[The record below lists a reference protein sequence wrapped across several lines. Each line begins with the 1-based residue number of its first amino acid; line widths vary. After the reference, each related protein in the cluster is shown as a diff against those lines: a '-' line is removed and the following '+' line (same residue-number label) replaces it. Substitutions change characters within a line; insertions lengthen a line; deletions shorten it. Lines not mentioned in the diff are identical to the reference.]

1 MKLLIAN
8 VIESAFHNAAE
19 RSNPPRCHPRTR
31 SAIRTEIM
39 DWIKN
44 QEAGRKL
51 ILWLYGPAGGGKTA
65 IGQSIAEEC
74 EKQGLLGAS
83 FFFDRTAA
91 GRNTMGRFIATLA
104 YQLTLSIPQIRETIL
119 AAIERDPT
127 IFSRQL
133 LVQMQTLV
141 ITPLMSFEGLGQPW
155 FVVVDGVDEIGPTGQ
170 PQAELLHVVGTAV
183 SELKHIPII
192 FLIISRPEYD
202 IRMAFNADPLHSL
215 MEELSLDERYEPDA
229 DIKLYLTDKFQEIRS
244 KELALGTNLHSSW
257 PSDSDLD
264 RLVAKSS
271 GQFIYAA
278 TVMKFIDSRR
288 DPSERLKI
296 ILGLTDPGKE
306 TPFAAL
312 DALYRFILSSVDDLP
327 RVLDVLRLLI
337 LGGDYN
343 YGLQVGVIEEL
354 LGFEVRRTLMD
365 MHALV
370 FVPSP
375 SDPESILHTHHASLA
390 DFLMDE
396 SRSLGFF
403 INSKQGHIA
412 LGRCWLGMIKDY
424 YNPICFR
431 PRSSSLKLAIEC
443 FISHS
448 KKAPEIADDLAKF
461 NLEKLMKQIRD
472 ANDLYGSDWSN
483 FLQCA
488 WRRVGVTISFNNWR
502 TQHFTILGKN

>member
-1 MKLLIAN
+1 
-8 VIESAFHNAAE
+8 
-19 RSNPPRCHPRTR
+19 
-31 SAIRTEIM
+31 M

-44 QEAGRKL
+44 QEAGHKL

-141 ITPLMSFEGLGQPW
+141 ITPLISFGGLGQPW

-229 DIKLYLTDKFQEIRS
+229 DIKLYLTDKFQEIRR

-271 GQFIYAA
+271 G
-278 TVMKFIDSRR
+278 
-288 DPSERLKI
+288 
-296 ILGLTDPGKE
+296 
-306 TPFAAL
+306 
-312 DALYRFILSSVDDLP
+312 
-327 RVLDVLRLLI
+327 
-337 LGGDYN
+337 
-343 YGLQVGVIEEL
+343 
-354 LGFEVRRTLMD
+354 
-365 MHALV
+365 
-370 FVPSP
+370 
-375 SDPESILHTHHASLA
+375 
-390 DFLMDE
+390 
-396 SRSLGFF
+396 
-403 INSKQGHIA
+403 
-412 LGRCWLGMIKDY
+412 
-424 YNPICFR
+424 
-431 PRSSSLKLAIEC
+431 
-443 FISHS
+443 
-448 KKAPEIADDLAKF
+448 
-461 NLEKLMKQIRD
+461 
-472 ANDLYGSDWSN
+472 
-483 FLQCA
+483 
-488 WRRVGVTISFNNWR
+488 
-502 TQHFTILGKN
+502 